1 MPVAA
6 DSELRLEPSLERAR
20 ELARE
25 GNVVPVRAT
34 FVDDCET
41 PVSAF
46 LKLRAGEPEG
56 APCFLLESAEQGQV
70 GRYSFVGLRPR
81 SVLRWSDGTLSEW
94 TGEEAAT
101 GAAPSQSEPAPDPY
115 AAVAGRMAAFR
126 PAPVEG
132 LPPFAG
138 GAVGFFGYDLVRTVE
153 PLGEPNPDTLGLP
166 DMALM
171 VTDAM
176 LVFDHLNH
184 ELTILACAFADDEGG
199 IDAAYEQAAETIAE
213 MRERLRGAV
222 PAPASP
228 SLAEPPEFVSN
239 MEREQFEAAV
249 SRIVEYVHA
258 GDAFQVVP
266 SQRFSAPAP
275 VEAFSV

>member
-1 MPVAA
+1 MSSMPVAA
-6 DSELRLEPSLERAR
+6 SELRLEPSLEQAR

-25 GNVVPVRAT
+25 GNVVPVRAR

-81 SVLRWSDGTLSEW
+81 ALLRWSDGVLSEW
-94 TGEEAAT
+94 SGEEVAAT
-101 GAAPSQSEPAPDPY
+101 AAPNRTDAAPDPY
-115 AAVAGRMAAFR
+115 AAVAAGLRGCE
-126 PAPVEG
+126 PAPAEG

-153 PLGEPNPDTLGLP
+153 PLGDPNPDPLGLP

-171 VTDAM
+171 VSDLM
-176 LVFDHLNH
+176 LAFDHLRH

-199 IDAAYEQAAETIAE
+199 IDAAYARASKAIADV
-213 MRERLRGAV
+213 RERLRGPV
-222 PAPASP
+222 PAPVEP
-228 SLAEPPEFVSN
+228 QIAEAPRFESN
-239 MEREQFEAAV
+239 MSREQFEANV
-249 SRIVEYVHA
+249 
-258 GDAFQVVP
+258 
-266 SQRFSAPAP
+266 
-275 VEAFSV
+275 